1 MRRVCGVAGAVQRH
15 EVRPPEQFVHR
26 HGGGAAPGDL
36 LLGQVGVGGEHR
48 HPEGPREL
56 GDAAADVA
64 DADQAEGLAADLAA
78 HQVLAAVAAVPP
90 QPAVVL
96 GDALGEVEHQPQRV
110 LGDRRGVGARLVH
123 DEHAG
128 PGAGGDVDGVVA
140 GADRGHAEQPGA
152 AFEQLRAGEPLP
164 RQLVL
169 RRGDL
174 VGVGLGQVR
183 PGALLRP
190 GEVAGPQLDVGLARE
205 PLGHRRVV
213 MEVEAHHDL
222 VLLSHRFLLPHRVC
236 AAQSLRGQDR
246 HRAQARRRPALAR
259 CSTDGLLRPASLR
272 FGFPRRRPACSATAV

>member
-1 MRRVCGVAGAVQRH
+1 MWPMPTRPRVL
-15 EVRPPEQFVHR
+15 PPISR
-26 HGGGAAPGDL
+26 
-36 LLGQVGVGGEHR
+36 
-48 HPEGPREL
+48 
-56 GDAAADVA
+56 
-64 DADQAEGLAADLAA
+64 A

-96 GDALGEVEHQPQRV
+96 GDALAEVEHQSQRV
-110 LGDRRGVGARLVH
+110 LGHRPGVGARLVH

-140 GADRGHAEQPGA
+140 GADRGNAEQPGA

-164 RQLVL
+164 RQFIL

-174 VGVGLGQVR
+174 VGVSLGQVR
-183 PGALLRP
+183 PGVLLRP

-222 VLLSHRFLLPHRVC
+222 VLLSHRFLLPRRVC

-246 HRAQARRRPALAR
+246 HRAQAGRRSALAV
-259 CSTDGLLRPASLR
+259 STAASSGLLPSASDFRGEAFGLLLLQRLTFGKHRREMSNSRFGRSECFASLAATPEHSAVQAAMA
-272 FGFPRRRPACSATAV
+272 GGELAHEHPLPGDPANHR